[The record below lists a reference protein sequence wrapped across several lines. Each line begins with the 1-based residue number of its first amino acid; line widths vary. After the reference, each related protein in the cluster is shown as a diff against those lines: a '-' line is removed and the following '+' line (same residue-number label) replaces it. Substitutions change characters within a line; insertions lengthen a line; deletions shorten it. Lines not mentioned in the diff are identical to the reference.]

1 MQITK
6 HGIPIDIPG
15 QRKKIPNTNAFKALK
30 DFYRY
35 KDYATLE
42 GLEEG
47 FRVIA
52 TAPVAHPEF
61 KKLIDRGYRVI
72 ETWKRSDIA

>member
-1 MQITK
+1 MQFRK
-6 HGIPIDIPG
+6 NGIPIDIPG
-15 QRKKIPNTNAFKALK
+15 QHKRVSTNHFKAHK

-61 KKLIDRGYRVI
+61 KNLLDRGYRVI